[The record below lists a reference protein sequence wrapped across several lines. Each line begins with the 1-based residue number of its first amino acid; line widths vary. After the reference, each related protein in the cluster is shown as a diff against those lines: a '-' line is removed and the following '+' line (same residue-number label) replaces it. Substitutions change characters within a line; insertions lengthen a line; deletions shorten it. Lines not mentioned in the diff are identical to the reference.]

1 MALINQVYRQTTEK
15 LFSLKYSFS
24 RNKAF
29 PRALKVRGVP
39 RLDQTVVF
47 LMWKVS

>member
-15 LFSLKYSFS
+15 LFSLKYSCR

-29 PRALKVRGVP
+29 PRALKLRGVP
-39 RLDQTVVF
+39 TLGQTVVL
-47 LMWKVS
+47 LMSKVS